1 MPAAPPSLG
10 MAGEDLPR
18 AGLERACSCES
29 ERKDTEV
36 NEIERINEKGTEI
49 NEIE

>member
-10 MAGEDLPR
+10 MAGAESEDLLR

-29 ERKDTEV
+29 ERKDTEL
-36 NEIERINEKGTEI
+36 NEIE
-49 NEIE
+49 

>member
-10 MAGEDLPR
+10 MAGEESEDLPQ

-29 ERKDTEV
+29 ECKDTELNESECKDTEL
-36 NEIERINEKGTEI
+36 NEIE
-49 NEIE
+49 

>member
-10 MAGEDLPR
+10 MAGEESEDLPL

-29 ERKDTEV
+29 ERKDTEL
-36 NEIERINEKGTEI
+36 NEIE
-49 NEIE
+49 